1 MGEVT
6 KLYCELCKA
15 EITPPTFSK
24 PDESGEIRYKL
35 FLYPEENGKYKM
47 TEMLYVEM
55 CKLCHGKMETWLSA
69 KQKAAATAWKT
80 EPPAA
85 STVKMPV
92 I

>member
-24 PDESGEIRYKL
+24 PEESGEIHYFFCLSQESGDTVVSFDTEICESCNDKL
-35 FLYPEENGKYKM
+35 
-47 TEMLYVEM
+47 T
-55 CKLCHGKMETWLSA
+55 TWA
-69 KQKAAATAWKT
+69 TIKQKAAATAWKT
-80 EPPAA
+80 EPPATI
-85 STVKMPV
+85 TVKMPT